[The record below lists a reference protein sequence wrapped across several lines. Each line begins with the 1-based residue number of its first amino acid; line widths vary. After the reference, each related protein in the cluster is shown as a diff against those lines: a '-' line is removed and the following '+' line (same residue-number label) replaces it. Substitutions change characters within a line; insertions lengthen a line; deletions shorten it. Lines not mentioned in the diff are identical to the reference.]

1 MENLKKEKKKRFTI
15 YKLFK
20 KSRKLIEEV
29 QLVNRATFFFFSN
42 HICICK
48 LSKLEYIVYSKKY
61 ICGLIDGAI
70 SWHKQCHI
78 L

>member
-29 QLVNRATFFFFSN
+29 QLVNRATFFFFQS
-42 HICICK
+42 H
-48 LSKLEYIVYSKKY
+48 LYLQAEQARVHSVL
-61 ICGLIDGAI
+61 
-70 SWHKQCHI
+70 
-78 L
+78 

>member
-29 QLVNRATFFFFSN
+29 QLVNRATFFFFFQS
-42 HICICK
+42 H
-48 LSKLEYIVYSKKY
+48 LYLQAEQARVHSVL
-61 ICGLIDGAI
+61 
-70 SWHKQCHI
+70 
-78 L
+78 